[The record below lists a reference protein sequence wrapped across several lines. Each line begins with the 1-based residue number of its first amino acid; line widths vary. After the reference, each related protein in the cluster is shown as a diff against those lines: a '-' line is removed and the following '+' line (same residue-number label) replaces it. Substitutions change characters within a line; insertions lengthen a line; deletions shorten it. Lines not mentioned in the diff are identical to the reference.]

1 MHKEIP
7 ELGMIYRYTAGVV
20 FMGTPH
26 RGTDKVQL
34 ADMLVLA
41 AKVTWR
47 KPNDE
52 LLNALRSNAGVLN
65 QQRANF
71 TTIMDGF
78 SVVCLYESQPTTIGM
93 VRPRFFFSSSFFRS
107 CHSLIDAS
115 ARSSRKT
122 RHALTGGT

>member
-1 MHKEIP
+1 MHNEAP
-7 ELGMIYRYTAGVV
+7 ELGQIYQSVVGVV

-26 RGTDKVQL
+26 RGSDKVSF

-52 LLNALRSNAGVLN
+52 LLNSLKSNAGILN

-71 TTIMDGF
+71 TTIMGNF
-78 SVVCLYESQPTTIGM
+78 FVVCLYEESVNSKIGM
-93 VRPRFFFSSSFFRS
+93 VT
-107 CHSLIDAS
+107 H
-115 ARSSRKT
+115 
-122 RHALTGGT
+122 

>member
-1 MHKEIP
+1 MHKENP

-26 RGTDKVQL
+26 RGSDKVQL

-52 LLNALRSNAGVLN
+52 LLNALRSNASVLN

-78 SVVCLYESQPTTIGM
+78 SVVCLYESQPTSIGM
-93 VRPRFFFSSSFFRS
+93 VRHRCLCSLGRV
-107 CHSLIDAS
+107 CH
-115 ARSSRKT
+115 
-122 RHALTGGT
+122 

>member
-26 RGTDKVQL
+26 RGSDKVQL

-52 LLNALRSNAGVLN
+52 LLNALRLNAGVLN

-71 TTIMDGF
+71 TTIMDGL
-78 SVVCLYESQPTTIGM
+78 SVVCLYESQPTSIGM
-93 VRPRFFFSSSFFRS
+93 VRRRLFFPPSFLS
-107 CHSLIDAS
+107 VVSLAD
-115 ARSSRKT
+115 
-122 RHALTGGT
+122 